1 MKGKFLKKLCA
12 VALSALVLMGAGVM
26 GSVPLIET
34 GLTVRAKELVYGDFE
49 YEINYEDC
57 ITILEY
63 KGSDTSVTIPDTI
76 DGRKVTSIGF
86 EAFLNRK
93 SLSSVIIPDSV
104 TNIGGRAFEE
114 CTSLT
119 SVDIP
124 DSVTYIGDD
133 AFNECSSLTSVTIP
147 DSVTTIGGSAF
158 WGCKN
163 LTSVTIPDSVTRIE
177 DIMRFRSAQV

>member
-76 DGRKVTSIGF
+76 DGRKVTSIGGY
-86 EAFLNRK
+86 AFR
-93 SLSSVIIPDSV
+93 D
-104 TNIGGRAFEE
+104 

-119 SVDIP
+119 SVTIP
-124 DSVTYIGDD
+124 DSVTSIEQY
-133 AFNECSSLTSVTIP
+133 AFRDCTSLTSVTIP

>member
-76 DGRKVTSIGF
+76 DGRKVTSIGGY
-86 EAFLNRK
+86 AFR
-93 SLSSVIIPDSV
+93 D
-104 TNIGGRAFEE
+104 
-114 CTSLT
+114 CT
-119 SVDIP
+119 
-124 DSVTYIGDD
+124 
-133 AFNECSSLTSVTIP
+133 SLTSVTIP
-147 DSVTTIGGSAF
+147 DSVTSIGHGAF
-158 WGCKN
+158 DNCTN
-163 LTSVTIPDSVTRIE
+163 LTSITIPDSVTSIGDYAFNRWKSSQTIY
-177 DIMRFRSAQV
+177 IKGRSSAPSGWDSGWNSNCNAKIVWNA

>member
-76 DGRKVTSIGF
+76 DGRKVTSIGGY
-86 EAFLNRK
+86 AFR
-93 SLSSVIIPDSV
+93 D
-104 TNIGGRAFEE
+104 
-114 CTSLT
+114 CT
-119 SVDIP
+119 
-124 DSVTYIGDD
+124 
-133 AFNECSSLTSVTIP
+133 SLTSVTIP
-147 DSVTTIGGSAF
+147 DSVTSIEQYAFRDCTSLTSVTISDSVTTIGGSAF

>member
-76 DGRKVTSIGF
+76 DGRKVTSIGGY
-86 EAFLNRK
+86 AFR
-93 SLSSVIIPDSV
+93 
-104 TNIGGRAFEE
+104 E

-119 SVDIP
+119 SVTIP
-124 DSVTYIGDD
+124 DSVTSIEQY
-133 AFNECSSLTSVTIP
+133 AFRDCTSLTSVTIP

>member
-12 VALSALVLMGAGVM
+12 VELSALVLMGAGVM

-76 DGRKVTSIGF
+76 DGRKVTSIGGY
-86 EAFLNRK
+86 AFR
-93 SLSSVIIPDSV
+93 D
-104 TNIGGRAFEE
+104 

-119 SVDIP
+119 SVTIP
-124 DSVTYIGDD
+124 DSVTSIEQY
-133 AFNECSSLTSVTIP
+133 AFRDCTSLTSVTIP

-177 DIMRFRSAQV
+177 DIMRFRSAEV

>member
-76 DGRKVTSIGF
+76 DGRKVTSIGGY
-86 EAFLNRK
+86 AFR
-93 SLSSVIIPDSV
+93 D
-104 TNIGGRAFEE
+104 
-114 CTSLT
+114 CT
-119 SVDIP
+119 
-124 DSVTYIGDD
+124 
-133 AFNECSSLTSVTIP
+133 SLTSVTIP
-147 DSVTTIGGSAF
+147 DSVTSIEQYAFRDCTSLTSVTIS
-158 WGCKN
+158 
-163 LTSVTIPDSVTRIE
+163 SVTIPDSVTRIE